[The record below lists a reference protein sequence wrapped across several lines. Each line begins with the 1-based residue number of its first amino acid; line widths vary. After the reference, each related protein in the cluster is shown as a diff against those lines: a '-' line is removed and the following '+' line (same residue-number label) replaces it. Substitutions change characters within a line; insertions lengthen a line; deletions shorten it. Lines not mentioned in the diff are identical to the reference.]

1 MAAEPYRLFVSR
13 EFIESLARHRPMH
26 RRRVWQR
33 LDTVVDRPH
42 QDGDFTEPDAI
53 GRRLEVTL
61 IGKLSVTWWADH
73 AVKEVKVLEVELA
86 D

>member
-13 EFIESLARHRPMH
+13 EFIASLERHRQAD
-26 RRRVWQR
+26 RRRVWQW

-42 QDGDFTEPDAI
+42 QDGDFTERDEV
-53 GRRLEVTL
+53 GRRLEVTV
-61 IGKLSVTWWADH
+61 IGRLSVTWWADH
-73 AVKEVKVLEVELA
+73 AVKEVKVLEIELA